1 MTDFAISRRSGMKA
15 NFAVMNTTWAVEK
28 IRLKKSIQ
36 ACAGFEPMTFVIP
49 AQSFTNWADTPIRAG
64 LYVGSKKN
72 LELVKKWLW
81 IYGNKICELR
91 MKSWMKAIFV
101 VCTADHKSVENNMP
115 NQYV

>member
-1 MTDFAISRRSGMKA
+1 
-15 NFAVMNTTWAVEK
+15 
-28 IRLKKSIQ
+28 
-36 ACAGFEPMTFVIP
+36 MTFAIP

-64 LYVGSKKN
+64 LYVGSKKT

-101 VCTADHKSVENNMP
+101 VMHAEHKCVENNMP